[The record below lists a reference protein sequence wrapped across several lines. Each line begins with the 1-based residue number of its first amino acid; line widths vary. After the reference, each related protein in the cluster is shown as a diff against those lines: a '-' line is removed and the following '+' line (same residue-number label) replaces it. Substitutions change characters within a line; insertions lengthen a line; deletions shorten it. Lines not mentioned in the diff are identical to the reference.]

1 MTQLYKFLAD
11 TSNDSML
18 IKGAIGLWSW
28 IMAQGDTLISLEM
41 WDQWYGVAAQIG
53 AGCVGL
59 MMFLV
64 LASNA
69 YKNLIE
75 ARNLLRKG
83 SREQR
88 DWERIDEDR
97 ERAHDA
103 AQVVMDNT
111 EPIETDN
118 PDETKQP

>member
-1 MTQLYKFLAD
+1 MTQLYKFLGD

-28 IMAQGDTLISLEM
+28 IMAQADSFSSWDV
-41 WDQWYGVAAQIG
+41 WDQWYGAAAQIG
-53 AGCVGL
+53 AGCVGF
-59 MMFLV
+59 MMFCV

-75 ARNLLRKG
+75 ARNLRRKG
-83 SREQR
+83 AREQR
-88 DWERIDEDR
+88 DWDRIDEDR

-103 AQVVMDNT
+103 AQTVLDNT

>member
-1 MTQLYKFLAD
+1 MTQLYKFLSD
-11 TSNDSML
+11 TGNDSML
-18 IKGAIGLWSW
+18 VKGFIGMLGWVT
-28 IMAQGDTLISLEM
+28 AQGDTLVSLEI
-41 WDQWYGVAAQIG
+41 WDRWYGVMAQVG

-75 ARNLLRKG
+75 ARNLRRKG

-103 AQVVMDNT
+103 AQVVLDNT

-118 PDETKQP
+118 PDETKQQ